1 MLSKYTI
8 IGLIVGCVICGLGV
22 ASLVDSLAY
31 PNEIR
36 ETSDT
41 FGVGDSDRIRFNA
54 PADSVQ
60 MLEITGDTFDVKIFT
75 PNEKNN
81 VDNSYKGKATFSWTN
96 TDAGENLIQI
106 QNTGKSEFNISGT
119 FELSRDPLFFTY
131 HILVIIAG
139 IVVIGFSAAFSARKP
154 RGF

>member
-22 ASLVDSLAY
+22 ASLVDSLVY

-36 ETSDT
+36 ETNDT

-54 PADSVQ
+54 PTDSVQ

-81 VDNSYKGKATFSWTN
+81 VDNSYKGQATFSWTN
-96 TDAGENLIQI
+96 TDSGENLIQI